1 MKTKT
6 AARKPIPS
14 TARTTVKSIAL
25 RTAKIPAKTPSPTKA
40 AKTPIAR
47 PTSVATRDS
56 SKQANLIA
64 ALGTANGTTIKKMM
78 AVTGWQAHTVR
89 GTISGVLRKKLG
101 LNITCE
107 SSARSGERVY
117 RIVNSAVSA

>member
-6 AARKPIPS
+6 AARKPSPS
-14 TARTTVKSIAL
+14 TARTTVKSAAP
-25 RTAKIPAKTPSPTKA
+25 RTAKIPAKASCPAKA
-40 AKTPIAR
+40 AKPPIAR
-47 PTSVATRDS
+47 PMSVATRHN

-78 AVTGWQAHTVR
+78 AVTGWQSHTVR

-101 LNITCE
+101 LNVTCE
-107 SSARSGERVY
+107 STSKSGERKY
-117 RIVNSAVSA
+117 RIVGAAVSA